1 MPAAPL
7 RKSTPGTRSKPA
19 AESRLSRARRPE
31 TLPVADWQAVL
42 RRQFGREQPFAL
54 RNLVAEPVF
63 SKFRVDNPDS
73 GTHCLVTIRGLAP
86 GRNQCTCWNY
96 ATNHLGTT
104 KHIEFT
110 LARLHARRGGTAAL
124 ARGAAVAHSE
134 IRLDYLGARQLR
146 LHPGTACPPKLLQQA
161 RQSFDPAAGWALP
174 WSRLDDVGTLA
185 RAALAAG
192 HELRRVTMSGCRRQQ
207 WPSGGLFSGFT
218 ARFRHSDEAPH
229 FDTEGVSSSRGKARQ
244 KTLGAN
250 GGVLEGRPVLQHV
263 DGVELRL
270 EHSGAR

>member
-19 AESRLSRARRPE
+19 AEPRLSRARRPE
-31 TLPVADWQAVL
+31 TLPVADRQAAL

-54 RNLVAEPVF
+54 RNLGAEPVF

-73 GTHCLVTIRGLAP
+73 GTHYLVTIRGLAP

-96 ATNHLGTT
+96 ATNHLGTC

-185 RAALAAG
+185 RAAQAAG
-192 HELRRVTMSGCRRQQ
+192 HELRGSDDVWVSAPTMALRRPVFGIHGTFSSQ
-207 WPSGGLFSGFT
+207 WRGP
-218 ARFRHSDEAPH
+218 AFRHGRRFVKQGEGPPENARRERRRPRRSACTSARRWRRTAP
-229 FDTEGVSSSRGKARQ
+229 
-244 KTLGAN
+244 
-250 GGVLEGRPVLQHV
+250 
-263 DGVELRL
+263 
-270 EHSGAR
+270 